1 MLKCVQFLQELYIS
15 QEDEWYII
23 WFLTQESVGFNFY
36 LFILLGEF
44 SQLCDKFFL
53 IV

>member
-1 MLKCVQFLQELYIS
+1 LHAEMCAIFLQELYIS

-23 WFLTQESVGFNFY
+23 WFLTQESVGFSFY

-44 SQLCDKFFL
+44 SQLCDQK
-53 IV
+53 II